1 MQVSSIPVEALTYE
15 QAFHEM
21 EEIVTALED
30 APLSLED
37 SMLLFERG
45 QSLSLRCTTLLDQ
58 AELRLTRL
66 QQPTGDQ

>member
-1 MQVSSIPVEALTYE
+1 MQVSSIPVESLTYE

-45 QSLSLRCTTLLDQ
+45 QLLSLRCTTLLDQ

-66 QQPTGDQ
+66 QQTTGEQ